1 MMILKKNHNVCYN
14 VLMDK
19 YTLGHRVPSKKDF
32 IDTADF
38 DQTEIIDIIKTSRV
52 VRDYIKSGGLLN
64 SLFHKTLAMLFEQK
78 STRTRVSFE
87 TAMVQLG
94 GHALNLAPGAIQLG
108 AHETIEDTAVVLGRM
123 CDMIMSRVDRHESI
137 EALAKYAKV
146 PVINGMSDRVHPTQ
160 GVGDM
165 ITVFD
170 HWPTGKKT
178 NDVKFIFVGDATQ
191 VCNTLCDIT
200 TKLGFNFVHYGPAN
214 HKISDEW
221 LGIGK
226 KNAEKYGGSCMWS
239 EDPEVLKGADFI
251 YTDVWY
257 GLYDKET
264 PKEVYMKDFY
274 PKYQVNDEM
283 MKATG
288 NPNCKFMHCLP
299 ANRNEEVTDSVLD
312 GPNSVAWDEA
322 ENRLTAQRGL
332 VLYFGRVAQATLDY
346 IKQQKEAK

>member
-1 MMILKKNHNVCYN
+1 
-14 VLMDK
+14 MDG
-19 YTLGHRVPSKKDF
+19 YTLRHQIPTKKDF
-32 IDTADF
+32 LDTADF
-38 DQTEIIDIIKTSRV
+38 DQSEIIDIINLSRT
-52 VRDYIKSGGLLN
+52 VRSFIKSGGYLTPLY
-64 SLFHKTLAMLFEQK
+64 HKNLAMLFEQK

-87 TAMVQLG
+87 VAMEQLG

-123 CDMIMSRVDRHESI
+123 CDMIMSRVDKHESI
-137 EALAKYAKV
+137 EALAKYANV

-160 GVGDM
+160 GIGDM
-165 ITVFD
+165 ITIFD
-170 HWPTGKKT
+170 HWPEGKKT
-178 NDVKFIFVGDATQ
+178 NDVKVVFVGDATQ
-191 VCNTLCDIT
+191 VCNTICEIT
-200 TKLGFNFVHYGPAN
+200 TKLGMNFVHYGPEN

-221 LGIGK
+221 LQIGQ
-226 KNAEKYGGSCMWS
+226 KNAEKYGGSAIWN
-239 EDPEVLKGADFI
+239 EDPEALKGADFI

-283 MKATG
+283 MELTG
-288 NPNCKFMHCLP
+288 NPNCKFLHCLP

-312 GPNSVAWDEA
+312 GKNSIAWDEA

-332 VLYFGRVAQATLDY
+332 VLYFGRVAEATLDY
-346 IKQQKEAK
+346 IKQQKEDNAKEEI

>member
-1 MMILKKNHNVCYN
+1 
-14 VLMDK
+14 MDK
-19 YTLGHRVPSKKDF
+19 LYTLGHQVPTKKDF

-38 DQTEIIDIIKTSRV
+38 DQSEILDIINTSRI
-52 VRDYIKSGGLLN
+52 VRMYIEKGGYLN

-94 GHALNLAPGAIQLG
+94 GHAINLAPGAIQLG

-137 EALAKYAKV
+137 EALAKYARV
-146 PVINGMSDRVHPTQ
+146 PVINGMSDKVHPTQ
-160 GVGDM
+160 GIGDM
-165 ITVFD
+165 ITIFD
-170 HWPTGKKT
+170 HWPEGKVP
-178 NDVKFIFVGDATQ
+178 NDVKVIFVGDATQ
-191 VCNTLCDIT
+191 VCNTLCEMV
-200 TKLGFNFVHYGPAN
+200 TKMGMNFVHYGPKN

-221 LGIGK
+221 LMIGR
-226 KNAEKYGGSCMWS
+226 KNVEKYGGSCSYTDNS
-239 EDPEVLKGADFI
+239 ECLRDADFI

-264 PKEVYMKDFY
+264 SKEEYMRDFY

-283 MKATG
+283 MMATG
-288 NPNCKFMHCLP
+288 NSNCKFMHCLP

-312 GPNSVAWDEA
+312 GPNSIAWDEA

-332 VLYFGRVAQATLDY
+332 VLYFGRVAQITLDY

>member
-1 MMILKKNHNVCYN
+1 
-14 VLMDK
+14 MDR
-19 YTLGHRVPSKKDF
+19 YTLVHKEPTRKDF

-38 DQTEIIDIIKTSRV
+38 DQSEIVDIIRLSRE
-52 VRDYIKSGGLLN
+52 VREFIKSGGYLN
-64 SLFHKTLAMLFEQK
+64 TLYQKTLAMLFEQK

-87 TAMVQLG
+87 VAMVQLG

-137 EALAKYAKV
+137 EALAKYAQV

-165 ITVFD
+165 ITVVD
-170 HWPTGKKT
+170 HWPVGKRP
-178 NDVKFIFVGDATQ
+178 NDVKIVFVGDATQ
-191 VCNTLCDIT
+191 VCNTICEIS
-200 TKLGFNFVHYGPAN
+200 TKLGFNFVHYGPES
-214 HKISDEW
+214 HKISEEW
-221 LGIGK
+221 LEKGR
-226 KNAEKYGGSCMWS
+226 KNAERYGGSAIWS

-264 PKEVYMKDFY
+264 PKEVYMADFY

-283 MKATG
+283 MAATG

-332 VLYFGRVAQATLDY
+332 VLYFGRVAQKALDE
-346 IKQQKEAK
+346 IKLQKEVK

>member
-1 MMILKKNHNVCYN
+1 
-14 VLMDK
+14 MDR
-19 YTLGHRVPSKKDF
+19 YTLKHQQPTKKDF

-38 DQTEIIDIIKTSRV
+38 DQSEIVDIIRLSRL
-52 VRDYIKSGGLLN
+52 VREHIKGGGYLN
-64 SLFHKTLAMLFEQK
+64 SLYHKTLAMIFEQK

-137 EALAKYAKV
+137 EALAKFAQV
-146 PVINGMSDRVHPTQ
+146 PVINGMSDKVHPTQ
-160 GVGDM
+160 GIGDM

-170 HWPTGKKT
+170 HWPVGKKP
-178 NDVKFIFVGDATQ
+178 NDIKVVFVGDATQ
-191 VCNTLCDIT
+191 VCNTICEIT
-200 TKLGFNFVHYGPAN
+200 TKLGFHFVHFGPAN

-221 LGIGK
+221 LEIGRR
-226 KNAEKYGGSCMWS
+226 NAERYGGSAIWS
-239 EDPEVLKGADFI
+239 EDPGVLKGADFI
-251 YTDVWY
+251 YTDIWY

-264 PKEVYMKDFY
+264 PKEVYMADFY

-283 MKATG
+283 MKATE

-332 VLYFGRVAQATLDY
+332 VLYFGRVAQDALDE
-346 IKQQKEAK
+346 IKKQKEGNNAKKEI